1 MNYQIHWTNWPQPKG
16 GKRNT
21 EFWKSEL
28 NSLCT
33 SIEKILWCK
42 INLVE
47 KFFHFFIRYP
57 FPLFKNM
64 SLPFI
69 IDFFRKNKWNHRLTC
84 IQVLKPKVE
93 TTALDSITALPR
105 SVSIQNNKC
114 LHFPHISKVNFNLS
128 YGVDSLYMWL
138 LRTIKEIYR
147 FFSKVCQ
154 RFFYSPFI
162 HLCWHP
168 TKETVTFTII
178 LGLMVFA
185 FMVKIQQILYYQLI
199 VDTLKP
205 Q

>member
-1 MNYQIHWTNWPQPKG
+1 M
-16 GKRNT
+16 
-21 EFWKSEL
+21 KSQ
-28 NSLCT
+28 T
-33 SIEKILWCK
+33 
-42 INLVE
+42 
-47 KFFHFFIRYP
+47 F
-57 FPLFKNM
+57 
-64 SLPFI
+64 
-69 IDFFRKNKWNHRLTC
+69 

-93 TTALDSITALPR
+93 TTALDSITALSR
-105 SVSIQNNKC
+105 YVSIQNNKC

-162 HLCWHP
+162 HLCWHR

-205 Q
+205 KLDFTSLKSSLVKIIVQSLRRRIFPKIGLLWFHSIHY